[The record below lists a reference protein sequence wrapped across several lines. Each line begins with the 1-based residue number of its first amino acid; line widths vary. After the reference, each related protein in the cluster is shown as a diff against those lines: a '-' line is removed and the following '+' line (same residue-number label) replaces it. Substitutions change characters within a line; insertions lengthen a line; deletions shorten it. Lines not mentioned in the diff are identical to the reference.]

1 MEMTSKK
8 MLPLLMTASV
18 STKGMKGACF
28 SDTEREQM
36 YLNALSF
43 YITELLNKDRNQCI
57 VFAENSDWD
66 LSAMKKK
73 LPPYNEEQIE
83 FVSIP
88 SEMFD
93 ISKGKGYNE
102 LLLIN
107 KTLEMSEQIKSN
119 EAFFKVTGR
128 YPIYNI
134 RYFLNKASE
143 CLLEKHGNIYCDIKD
158 HSLYD
163 ALHLGWCGHS
173 FECRLFGVNTT
184 YYKTNIAPLYVSC
197 NDYDGKLLE
206 SVLFDF
212 VKSVGGGV
220 MSFNSVLDEN
230 RISEVWKA
238 A

>member
-1 MEMTSKK
+1 MTSKK

-143 CLLEKHGNIYCDIKD
+143 CLLEKHGTVANIR
-158 HSLYD
+158 
-163 ALHLGWCGHS
+163 G
-173 FECRLFGVNTT
+173 LF
-184 YYKTNIAPLYVSC
+184 L
-197 NDYDGKLLE
+197 
-206 SVLFDF
+206 
-212 VKSVGGGV
+212 
-220 MSFNSVLDEN
+220 
-230 RISEVWKA
+230 
-238 A
+238 